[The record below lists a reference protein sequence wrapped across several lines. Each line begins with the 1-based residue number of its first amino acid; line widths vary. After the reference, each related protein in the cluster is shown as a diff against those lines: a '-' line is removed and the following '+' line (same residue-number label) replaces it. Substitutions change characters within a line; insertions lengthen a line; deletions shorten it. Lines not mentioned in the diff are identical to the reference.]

1 MRDQDVPRGKNNG
14 GPVVALQEKTRELAP
29 KEKIKGEELRL
40 LLMVEG
46 VNQADARSRRRNPKK
61 FLKMQTRPWTRGLA
75 EDKLL
80 ETAQKQSSSM

>member
-14 GPVVALQEKTRELAP
+14 EPVVVLQEKRRELAP
-29 KEKIKGEELRL
+29 KEKIKEGELRR

-46 VNQADARSRRRNPKK
+46 VNPTGARSRRRNPKK
-61 FLKMQTRPWTRGLA
+61 PLQMQTRPWTRGLA

-80 ETAQKQSSSM
+80 ETAQKQSSST